1 MPKSAKLYIFGVI
14 VTGVALFAG
23 SLASWPPPQL
33 LSWFLYLALAL
44 AASLVKLRLPGLTGT
59 YSLNFLFL
67 LYGIVRFSLPE
78 VLIVGCEAALVQS
91 VCNTKQRSTLLQ
103 VMFNMANLIVSVSV
117 CFVAGHAVLSS
128 GLGQFRPAAIA
139 LLAFVYFVVNTV
151 LVSGV
156 LSLLEGKRLSKVCQ
170 DWYVWSF
177 PYYLV
182 GAAVV
187 GLLPYSGQSVPGE
200 SWLLLLPLAYLV
212 HFFVGLLE
220 SRPASS
226 EVKTGESL
234 PAAARLYVF
243 GVTASG
249 VLMLT
254 WAASQWQTQDP
265 LRFACYLALALA
277 ASTLKVRLPGMRG
290 TISPNFVLLLV
301 AIAQLGL
308 AETLFMSALAAIVQC
323 VWRAKRP
330 ATLTRTL
337 FNAACLSLSAA
348 AAYAVCRV
356 VLAGGLSQSLIGLL
370 VVATLVLYTCNTLMV
385 AAVLCLVENKPLGS
399 IWQTCYFWSCPYYLV
414 GSSAA
419 GLMIAT
425 SRAAGWQ
432 PSLFVLPVMALVYV
446 SYRTHVSQT
455 ESAVWGS

>member
-1 MPKSAKLYIFGVI
+1 MPKSAKLYIVGAI
-14 VTGVALFAG
+14 AIGVALFAG

-33 LSWFLYLALAL
+33 LSWFLYLALAM
-44 AASLVKLRLPGLTGT
+44 AASLVKLRLPGMTRT

-67 LYGIVRFSLPE
+67 LYGIARFSLPE
-78 VLIVGCEAALVQS
+78 VLIVGCAAALVQS
-91 VCNTKQRSTLLQ
+91 LCYAKKRSTLLQ
-103 VMFNMANLIVSVSV
+103 VMFNMSNLIISVSV
-117 CFVAGHAVLSS
+117 CFVVGHVVLSS
-128 GLGQFRPAAIA
+128 GMGQFRPAAIA
-139 LLAFVYFVVNTV
+139 LMAFVYFVVNTI

-156 LSLLEGKRLSKVCQ
+156 LSLLEGKRLAEVSG

-182 GAAVV
+182 GAVLV
-187 GLLPYSGQSVPGE
+187 GLLPASGQSVSGE
-200 SWLLLLPLAYLV
+200 AWLLLLPLAYLI
-212 HFFVGLLE
+212 HFFVGLLG

-226 EVKTGESL
+226 EVKTEEAL
-234 PAAARLYVF
+234 PLAARLYVS
-243 GVTASG
+243 GVTAAG

-265 LRFACYLALALA
+265 LRFACYLAMALG

-290 TISPNFVLLLV
+290 MISPNFVLLLV
-301 AIAQLGL
+301 AIAELGL
-308 AETLFMSALAAIVQC
+308 AETLFMSALAGMVQC
-323 VWRAKRP
+323 LWRSKRP
-330 ATLTRTL
+330 ATFTRTS

-356 VLAGGLSQSLIGLL
+356 VLASGLSQSLIGFL

-385 AAVLCLVENKPLGS
+385 AAVLCLVERKPLGS

-419 GLMIAT
+419 GLMIA
-425 SRAAGWQ
+425 
-432 PSLFVLPVMALVYV
+432 
-446 SYRTHVSQT
+446 
-455 ESAVWGS
+455 